1 MKMSLLPI
9 NFRSLN
15 QNFYNLRVHSEYLT
29 HSSAGD
35 NLFINCLDKLTWK
48 KKMHTF
54 TIRRIYGGNEEEFG
68 SWNAHSLHASL
79 ANIKSSIAKLGK
91 EMSDEQWKPV
101 FITAIDRNINCTQ
114 LRTRENCCIA
124 SRDNW
129 YCFLFLGHHH
139 VMQQVPSFEKN
150 YNYLSL
156 HSHQSK
162 ILKSLHDTKI

>member
-1 MKMSLLPI
+1 MSLLPI

-129 YCFLFLGHHH
+129 YCFWFFGS
-139 VMQQVPSFEKN
+139 PSCDAAGTLLWEKLK
-150 YNYLSL
+150 LSFPSYASIEDIEIAAW
-156 HSHQSK
+156 H
-162 ILKSLHDTKI
+162 